1 MTTFSYNPKLIYWGS
16 MSKRNLA
23 IFFLVLVNA
32 ILFAFVFSYVAKGL
46 VDSTQESYTAR
57 GIDAYLEE
65 K

>member
-1 MTTFSYNPKLIYWGS
+1 
-16 MSKRNLA
+16 MSKRNLV